1 MAMPNVLKGIK
12 QRRLLK
18 GLRQKSHRK
27 VIKNMEEVRTIG
39 IVFHLGDELSW
50 KYLYA
55 IVMELER
62 SNRRVHMI
70 CDQPNG
76 QEISYIIT
84 HSQTTICHEKEDFD
98 MWGVPHESS
107 TEAFLSRK
115 YDVVIDTTGG
125 DSFFSQYIVL
135 KADADLNI
143 TYIDDSDR
151 PNDKILDTYDM
162 TINGNGPIDLPA
174 FFENV
179 CNYLQMVRK

>member
-1 MAMPNVLKGIK
+1 MANPFKRIK
-12 QRRLLK
+12 QKYLLK
-18 GLRQKSHRK
+18 NLRSRK
-27 VIKNMEEVRTIG
+27 HLKEIKNMDQVRTIG

-55 IVMELER
+55 IVMELEH

-70 CDQPNG
+70 CDQVNG
-76 QEISYIIT
+76 QEMTYIIT

-98 MWGVPHESS
+98 MWGVPHDSS
-107 TEAFLSRK
+107 TENFLTRK
-115 YDVVIDTTGG
+115 YDVLIDVTGG
-125 DSFFSQYIVL
+125 DSFFSQYMVL

-143 TYIDDSDR
+143 TYIDDSDK
-151 PNDKILDTYDM
+151 PSEIVMDMYDM
-162 TINGNGPIDLPA
+162 TIHGNGPIDLPA